1 MKLATVRLAEG
12 TGRELPLGG
21 LESDMTIT
29 TTTVWGRDGGEGG
42 REGEGGRREEERE
55 RGEWYLYFVGAR
67 CSLPQCK
74 PVVGAARD
82 DISVILL
89 QVVLFL

>member
-1 MKLATVRLAEG
+1 MGGLEARVLMKLATVRLAEG

-55 RGEWYLYFVGAR
+55 REASGTCTL
-67 CSLPQCK
+67 
-74 PVVGAARD
+74 
-82 DISVILL
+82 
-89 QVVLFL
+89 